1 MPDNKISSTSVTDLT
16 TKNSDTAFEVDAQ
29 TTDAQGEGKEFK
41 WENGNW
47 TQWFAYYNEIPE
59 LNSVINSKETWTVGK
74 GFKADPETTV
84 ILNHAA
90 GWGKDTFNSI
100 LGNLIRDFHIG
111 GDAFA
116 EIVLDDDGDLLNL
129 KPLDPGAIAIIVNG
143 KGIIKRYEQNSK
155 TQGKKPHIIMP
166 DKMFHLARN
175 RVADQVHGTSITQ
188 PLVRIILMKN
198 EAMADNQVAIHLNVI
213 PRWKFKL
220 KTDIPSEIA
229 AYKAK
234 MDSVTGVSANVYEPF
249 DVSESELIAV
259 APNSTLNPISWIEML
274 DAKFYEE
281 AQVPKIIAGGTGG
294 FTEQAVTVTYL
305 AFQQIIEKE
314 QLFIEENVL
323 NQLGYVINLEF
334 PASVENNLLSDK
346 KKDGGENIDSSETT
360 AGQSAEP
367 EEKQ

>member
-1 MPDNKISSTSVTDLT
+1 MSATDLT
-16 TKNSDTAFEVDAQ
+16 QTNEDTKFSVDAQ
-29 TTDAQGEGKEFK
+29 TTDAQGEQDETK
-41 WENGNW
+41 WDNDNW

-59 LNSVINSKETWTVGK
+59 MVVVDAKALYTVGK

-90 GWGKDTFNSI
+90 GWGKDTFNAI
-100 LGNLIRDFHIG
+100 LENLIRDYLIG

-116 EIVLDDDGDLLNL
+116 EIILDDDGDLLNL
-129 KPLDPGAIAIIVNG
+129 KPLDPMVISIIADK
-143 KGIIKRYEQNSK
+143 KGMIKRYEQRSK
-155 TQGKKPHIIMP
+155 SQGKKPKVILP

-175 RVADQVHGTSITQ
+175 RVADQVHGTSMVQ
-188 PLVRIILMKN
+188 RLVTIILKKN
-198 EAMADNQVAIHLNVI
+198 EAMADNQLALHLNVI

-220 KTDIPSEIA
+220 KTDDPTEIA

-234 MDSVTGVSANVYEPF
+234 MDAVTGISANVYEPF

-259 APNSTLNPISWIEML
+259 APNSTLNPITWIEML
-274 DAKFYEE
+274 DAKFYEA
-281 AQVPKIIAGGTGG
+281 AQVPKIVVGGTGG

-305 AFQQIIEKE
+305 AFQQVIEKE

-323 NQLGYVINLEF
+323 NQLGYVIELEF

-346 KKDGGENIDSSETT
+346 KKDGATNIDAAETT
-360 AGQSAEP
+360 AGQSQPAE
-367 EEKQ
+367 EVTE